1 MMPLSLAGTGDTLR
15 VRKISG
21 NAETRKFLENLG
33 FVQGGELKVISE
45 ISGNL
50 IVQVKESRVAISR
63 EMANKIMV

>member
-1 MMPLSLAGTGDTLR
+1 MMPLSLASAGEILR
-15 VRKISG
+15 VQRIGG
-21 NAETRKFLENLG
+21 NAETKLLENLG
-33 FVQGGELKVISE
+33 LSREGSLKVISE